1 MGIGKYFVTRFTTL
15 VPPLII
21 PENPIKLLAT
31 LNRQQTAFFLVAFFA
46 WTMDALD
53 FFSVTLNV
61 IEIAKTFDRKVSEIT
76 WGITVTLM
84 LRSIGAIIFGIAG
97 DRFGRKW
104 PFIVNIIFYA
114 TIEIA
119 TGFCATFTQFIGLRA
134 IFGIAMGGIYGNC
147 AATALEDAPVAT
159 RGLLSGLLQQGYAL
173 GYLLAAAFNLA
184 ITKNQPYGWRALFW
198 LAGFLP
204 LLAAAWRSFL
214 PETQA
219 FLRMKQM
226 RKAHRVTNGTHQE
239 VSTVAAFIKSIR
251 PALVNHWATLIYL
264 VLMMAGFNFLAHG
277 SQDLYPTFLASQLR
291 FSPGYITAI
300 TMISSCGSLVGGT
313 LIGYFSS
320 FFGRRLSIIVVLIA
334 GAALIPAYLLP
345 RDKTIMI
352 GAFFEQMCVQ
362 GAWGVVPI
370 HLMELTPLQIRAF
383 AVGTSY
389 QLGNLIS
396 SASATIEATAG
407 QYFPLPTS
415 DKSSDKH
422 QYDYG
427 KVMAIFLAFTYAF
440 LFIIILLGPEKRNT
454 DEVEKTDD
462 KHSVEPHETQ
472 LKLLSPSESTEAKVK
487 E

>member
-1 MGIGKYFVTRFTTL
+1 MTIGKYLATRFTTL
-15 VPPLII
+15 VPPMVV
-21 PENPIKLLAT
+21 PENPIKLLSM
-31 LNRQQTAFFLVAFFA
+31 LNRHQTAFFFVAFLA

-53 FFSVTLNV
+53 FFSVTLNI
-61 IEIAKTFDRKVSEIT
+61 IEIAKTYDRKVSDIT

-104 PFIVNIIFYA
+104 PFIVNIILYS
-114 TIEIA
+114 TIEII
-119 TGFCATFTQFIGLRA
+119 TGFCTTFVQFISIRA
-134 IFGIAMGGIYGNC
+134 LFGIAMGGIYGNC
-147 AATALEDAPVAT
+147 AATALEDAPVAA
-159 RGLLSGLLQQGYAL
+159 RGLLSGLLQQGYAF
-173 GYLLAAAFNLA
+173 GYLLAAALNLG

-204 LLAAAWRSFL
+204 LLVALWRVFL

-219 FLRMKQM
+219 FLRVKQE
-226 RKAHRVTNGTHQE
+226 REAARLAHGTDMQ
-239 VSTVAAFIKSIR
+239 VSAVQVFIKSIR
-251 PALVNHWATLIYL
+251 PTLAHYWATLIYL

-277 SQDLYPTFLASQLR
+277 SQDLYPTFLTSQVQ
-291 FSPGYITAI
+291 FSPGYVTAT
-300 TMISSCGSLVGGT
+300 TMISSCGALVGGT

-320 FFGRRLSIIVVLIA
+320 FFGRRLSILAVLVV

-345 RDKTIMI
+345 RDRTIMI

-370 HLMELTPLQIRAF
+370 HLMELTPSQFRSF

-407 QYFPLPTS
+407 QYFPLPNT
-415 DKSSDKH
+415 KTSSDKH
-422 QYDYG
+422 QFDYG
-427 KVMAIFLAFTYAF
+427 KVMAIFLAFTYTF
-440 LFIIILLGPEKRNT
+440 LFIIILLGPEKRNAH
-454 DEVEKTDD
+454 DAEKTDT
-462 KHSVEPHETQ
+462 KQSAQLHETQ
-472 LKLLSPSESTEAKVK
+472 LKLLSPSESTAKYVT